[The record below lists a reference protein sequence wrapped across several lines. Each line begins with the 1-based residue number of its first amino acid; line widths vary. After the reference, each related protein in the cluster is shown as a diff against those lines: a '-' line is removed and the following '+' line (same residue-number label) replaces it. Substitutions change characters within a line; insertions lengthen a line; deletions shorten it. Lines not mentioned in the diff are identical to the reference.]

1 MTVLHVAEPQPLW
14 LSLQNTPPSPLI
26 AVALVEVVLS
36 SLGIAA
42 ALVEVVVG
50 AAGILVE
57 VVLGIV
63 ATLVEVADSAVAVA
77 GIADS
82 GCLFPLLLP

>member
-26 AVALVEVVLS
+26 AVALVEVV
-36 SLGIAA
+36 
-42 ALVEVVVG
+42 V
-50 AAGILVE
+50 AAGIDDSLVE
-57 VVLGIV
+57 VVLSSLGTVV
-63 ATLVEVADSAVAVA
+63 ALVEVADSAVAVA
-77 GIADS
+77 EIADS